1 MSTHAKPK
9 STIAFNGRFVGA
21 RLIPLLLVVLAAGRP
36 AYASGEEFFQ
46 QARRAYLAGDHR
58 GAAAD
63 AAKYIRRTYPSDSAS
78 YNEHEASIRTYTKQ
92 EIPVASGKIFRNEA
106 ERLNYVWE
114 QIPASDKNPVPYS
127 CWGGYRA
134 APPGYRKMFDLAKA
148 CWVVIPITH

>member
-78 YNEHEASIRTYTKQ
+78 YNERPSGRTQSKKFPWHHAKFSATKRS
-92 EIPVASGKIFRNEA
+92 A
-106 ERLNYVWE
+106 
-114 QIPASDKNPVPYS
+114 
-127 CWGGYRA
+127 
-134 APPGYRKMFDLAKA
+134 
-148 CWVVIPITH
+148 